1 MPQVGSRKRVAEP
14 GRKGQKA
21 LLQGDMTMLDLHLT
35 RHPAMPEADADDDRW
50 RAVRARERSADG
62 RFWYGVLTTG
72 IYCRPQCPSRPARRN
87 VRFYLS
93 REEARAAGLRACKR
107 CHPDAD

>member
-1 MPQVGSRKRVAEP
+1 MPQGCSGKRVAEP
-14 GRKGQKA
+14 GRNGQKA

-35 RHPAMPEADADDDRW
+35 SHTKMPEADADRW
-50 RAVRARERSADG
+50 RAVRERDRNANG
-62 RFWYGVLTTG
+62 LFWYGVLTTG
-72 IYCRPQCPSRPARRN
+72 IYCRPHCPSRQAKRQN
-87 VRFYLS
+87 VRYYLS